1 MNNKLNKGLVSAGLM
16 IILALA
22 LGGCVSFLE
31 PKPKPA
37 PPMDDSTRAQLNLAT
52 GLLMEGEHT
61 RALEELLKA
70 KQSNPNNADID
81 NLLGLAYYGMKE
93 YPLAVESYQTALKND
108 SKRTDIRNNMGLAY
122 LAQKDYDKA
131 LEEFNLCLKDLVY
144 QKKHLPLCNIGL
156 TYMEMGDYDK
166 ALTALT
172 RATEVAPDYGKS
184 YQLIGRVH
192 MARNECRQAIDYLSN
207 AARLNPDDHETFMTL
222 GDAYACVGNKEEAAA
237 AYSRVTA
244 LVPNTNTAM
253 EAQRRA
259 RRVMGFD

>member
-1 MNNKLNKGLVSAGLM
+1 MNKFCKNMVPAV
-16 IILALA
+16 LATVMALI
-22 LGGCVSFLE
+22 LGGCFSFTD
-31 PKPKPA
+31 PKSKPA
-37 PPMDDSTRAQLNLAT
+37 PPVDDATRAQLNLAT

-61 RALEELLKA
+61 RALEELLKVREN
-70 KQSNPNNADID
+70 NPKNPDVH

-93 YPLAVESYQTALKND
+93 FPLAVESYHTALKLD
-108 SKRTDIRNNMGLAY
+108 SRRTDIRNNLGLAY
-122 LAQKDYDKA
+122 LAQREYDKA

-156 TYMEMGDYDK
+156 TYMELNEYDK

-172 RATEVAPDYGKS
+172 RATELAPEYGKS

-192 MARNECRQAIDYLSN
+192 LIRNQCREAIDYLNN
-207 AARLNPDDHETFMTL
+207 AARLSPDDHETFMAL
-222 GDAYACVGNKEEAAA
+222 GDAYVCVGNKEEAAA

-253 EAQRRA
+253 EAQKRA
-259 RRVMGFD
+259 RTVMGFE